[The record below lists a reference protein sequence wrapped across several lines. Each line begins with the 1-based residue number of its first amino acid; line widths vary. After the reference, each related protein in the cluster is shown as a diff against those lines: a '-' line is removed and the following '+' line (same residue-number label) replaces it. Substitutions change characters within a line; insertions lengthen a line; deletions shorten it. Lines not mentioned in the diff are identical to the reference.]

1 MPYRSRIKI
10 VLCLCWLLTG
20 RSVLFTQGSGGGN
33 DPLIDSA
40 MYFQEVKRDYPAA
53 LAFYR
58 RALVLDEAEHQ
69 PYRKILGVYAAI
81 LNVYFYLGDYPD
93 AMEMVLQKLAVAE
106 DHHDSLQMAGSYCTI
121 GFIYYRQGNISESE
135 VYYSLYLTLA
145 EKVMDRSSMADAYT
159 NIADIGVARGHYGEA
174 LSSLFKAYQLYGQ
187 LEDTERVVHTAY
199 KISQVYKDMQA
210 YSKALEY
217 AIMTLKDIETTRYN
231 EYDRAS
237 YYINAGNIYKD
248 LAEIDSA
255 VRMTRQGLLIARSIR
270 HREDMLDAW
279 HTLADIYALQHRY
292 DSAYFYYNL
301 YSGLKDSVSNEKSRM
316 EIEEIHEHY
325 AADKKDKEIALQKE
339 QLARQNLLKNI
350 LIFSSLSLIA
360 FILLLYNR
368 RRLKQRADYEVKL
381 NRQRSDLFGAIIMAQ
396 ENERKRIAQDIHD
409 TLGSMLSAAKLNLSG
424 LDADQAPF
432 TAEQALKYRASLK
445 LLDEVSAEM
454 RNIAHN
460 IMPAGLS
467 KIGLPAA
474 VKGLLDT
481 LATPSGM
488 TINYSV
494 YGFEKRLT
502 EELEISVYRIL
513 LELINNVI
521 KHSRATLLTVQMI
534 RYPDYINVVVE
545 DDGIGFDRRREAG
558 EMKGMGLGNI
568 LSRVKYLKGVLD
580 IDSKE
585 GAGTTVVIEMP
596 C

>member
-20 RSVLFTQGSGGGN
+20 GPILFSQQRGGGK
-33 DPLIDSA
+33 DGLIDSA
-40 MYFQEVKRDYPAA
+40 MYFQEVKRDYPTA
-53 LAFYR
+53 LTFYR
-58 RALVLDEAEHQ
+58 RALALDEAEHE
-69 PYRKILGVYAAI
+69 PYCRILGDYAAI
-81 LNVYFYLGDYPD
+81 LNVYFYLGDYPG

-106 DHHDSLQMAGSYCTI
+106 DHHDSLQMARSYNTI
-121 GFIYYRQGNISESE
+121 GFIYYRQGNISKSE

-145 EKVMDRSSMADAYT
+145 DAYA
-159 NIADIGVARGHYGEA
+159 NMADIGVARGHYGEA

-199 KISQVYKDMQA
+199 KISKVYKDMQA
-210 YSKALEY
+210 YGKALEY
-217 AIMTLKDIETTRYN
+217 AIMTLKDIGTTRYN

-248 LAEIDSA
+248 LAENDSA
-255 VRMTRQGLLIARSIR
+255 VRMTRQGLLVARSIR
-270 HREDMLDAW
+270 HREDIIDAW

-350 LIFSSLSLIA
+350 LIFSSISLIA

-368 RRLKQRADYEVKL
+368 RRLKQRANYEVKL

-424 LDADQAPF
+424 LDADKAPF

-454 RNIAHN
+454 RNIAFN
-460 IMPAGLS
+460 LMPAGLS

-494 YGFEKRLT
+494 YGFERRLT

-521 KHSRATLLTVQMI
+521 KHSRATLLTVQLI

-545 DDGIGFDRRREAG
+545 DDGIGFDERGAAG
-558 EMKGMGLGNI
+558 QVKGMGLGNI
-568 LSRVKYLKGVLD
+568 LSRVKYLKGGLD

-585 GAGTTVVIEMP
+585 GAGTTVVIEIP

>member
-1 MPYRSRIKI
+1 M
-10 VLCLCWLLTG
+10 
-20 RSVLFTQGSGGGN
+20 
-33 DPLIDSA
+33 IDSA
-40 MYFQEVKRDYPAA
+40 MYFQEVKRDYSAA

-58 RALVLDEAEHQ
+58 RALVLDESEHH
-69 PYRKILGVYAAI
+69 PYHEILGVYAAI
-81 LNVYFYLGDYPD
+81 LNVYFYLGDYPG
-93 AMEMVLQKLAVAE
+93 AMEVVLQKLAVAE
-106 DHHDSLQMAGSYCTI
+106 DHRDSVQMAMSYNTI

-145 EKVMDRSSMADAYT
+145 EKVKDKSLMADAYT
-159 NIADIGVARGHYGEA
+159 NIGDIGVAKGHYGEA

-187 LEDTERVVHTAY
+187 LEDTERVVHTDY
-199 KISQVYKDMQA
+199 KISQVYKDMQV
-210 YSKALEY
+210 YGKALEY

-237 YYINAGNIYKD
+237 YYINAGDIYKD
-248 LAEIDSA
+248 LAENDSA
-255 VRMTRQGLLIARSIR
+255 VHMTRQGLLIARSIL

-350 LIFSSLSLIA
+350 LIFSSISLIA
-360 FILLLYNR
+360 FILLLYSR
-368 RRLKQRADYEVKL
+368 RQLKQRADYEVKL
-381 NRQRSDLFGAIIMAQ
+381 NRQRSDLFGAVIMAQ

-424 LDADQAPF
+424 LDGDKVPF
-432 TAEQALKYRASLK
+432 TAEQSQKYRSSLK
-445 LLDEVSAEM
+445 LLDEVSTEM

-467 KIGLPAA
+467 KIGLSAA

-494 YGFEKRLT
+494 YGFEGRLS
-502 EELEISVYRIL
+502 EELEISIYRIL

-534 RYPDYINVVVE
+534 RYPDYINLVVE
-545 DDGIGFDRRREAG
+545 DDGTGFDGRG
-558 EMKGMGLGNI
+558 SIDQVKGMGLGNI

-580 IDSKE
+580 IDSKV
-585 GAGTTVVIEMP
+585 GAGTTVLIEIP